1 MEASADSAKILVVE
15 DEKIVARDIKNRLRS
30 LGYTVPAIVSSG
42 EEAIQKADEIRPDL
56 VLMDIV
62 LKGKIDGIK
71 AAKEIY
77 TRFDIPVIYLTAYSD
92 KETLRRVKMTEP
104 FGYIHKPFE
113 IKEMRSS
120 IEIALH
126 KHHVDKK
133 LKEKKKWLALTLKSI
148 GDGVITTD
156 TEGVI
161 TFMNPVAESLTA
173 WGREDAVGKNVS
185 EVFKIVTAESRSPL
199 PNPAKNVLDNGQG
212 TGIKDH
218 QVILISKNG
227 KEILIENS
235 AAPIRD
241 DIGSISGVVLAF
253 RKINGPPETGTKKN
267 QQPESTDKI
276 RLIIICSTIFREGI
290 RKILEP
296 ESDIEIIAEASSD
309 QEIIPSIEQSRP
321 NVLLIDAAICNSD
334 IPELMNSIREKSP
347 ETKVLLLLHTIDEDE
362 VIKNIS
368 SGVRGCLTDVSNKEH
383 LIQAIRTVSK
393 DSIWMEMS
401 SMTYVLTRLIPVRK
415 SKSGLQPKLTR
426 REEEIVNLIILGYS
440 NKQISNTLF
449 ISENTVKTHLANI
462 FSKYGITNRLQLI
475 KHVF

>member
-1 MEASADSAKILVVE
+1 MEASADSARILVVE
-15 DEKIVARDIKNRLRS
+15 DEKIVARDIKNRLRN

-42 EEAIQKADEIRPDL
+42 EEAIQKAEEIRPDL

-62 LKGKIDGIK
+62 LKGKIDGVK

-173 WGREDAVGKNVS
+173 WEKEEALGKNIS
-185 EVFKIVTAESRSPL
+185 DVFKIITEETRSPL
-199 PNPAKNVLDNGQG
+199 PNPVKNVLNNSPIRG
-212 TGIKDH
+212 H

-227 KEILIENS
+227 KEVLIEKS

-241 DIGSISGVVLAF
+241 DIGNISGVVLAF
-253 RKINGPPETGTKKN
+253 RKLNGLLETRTKKF
-267 QQPESTDKI
+267 QQPEPTEKI
-276 RLIIICSTIFREGI
+276 KLIIICSTIFREGI

-296 ESDIEIIAEASSD
+296 ERDIEIIAEASSD

-334 IPELMNSIREKSP
+334 IAELMNSIREKSP

-401 SMTYVLTRLIPVRK
+401 SITNVLTRLIPVRK

-426 REEEIVNLIILGYS
+426 REEEIVNLIVLGYS

>member
-1 MEASADSAKILVVE
+1 MEASADSARILVVE
-15 DEKIVARDIKNRLRS
+15 DEKIVARDIKNRLRN

-42 EEAIQKADEIRPDL
+42 EEAIQKAEEIRPDL

-62 LKGKIDGIK
+62 LKGKIDGVK

-92 KETLRRVKMTEP
+92 KDTLRRVKMTEP

-126 KHHVDKK
+126 KHRVDKK

-173 WGREDAVGKNVS
+173 WEKEEALGKNIS
-185 EVFKIVTAESRSPL
+185 DVFKIITEETRVPL
-199 PNPAKNVLDNGQG
+199 PNPVKNVLNNNPIRG
-212 TGIKDH
+212 H

-227 KEILIENS
+227 NEMLIEKS

-241 DIGSISGVVLAF
+241 DNGSISGVVLAF
-253 RKINGPPETGTKKN
+253 RKINGPLETRTKKI
-267 QQPESTDKI
+267 QQPEPTEKI
-276 RLIIICSTIFREGI
+276 RLIITCSTIFREGI

-296 ESDIEIIAEASSD
+296 ERDIEIIAEASSD

-321 NVLLIDAAICNSD
+321 NVLLIDAAICN
-334 IPELMNSIREKSP
+334 
-347 ETKVLLLLHTIDEDE
+347 
-362 VIKNIS
+362 
-368 SGVRGCLTDVSNKEH
+368 
-383 LIQAIRTVSK
+383 
-393 DSIWMEMS
+393 
-401 SMTYVLTRLIPVRK
+401 
-415 SKSGLQPKLTR
+415 
-426 REEEIVNLIILGYS
+426 
-440 NKQISNTLF
+440 
-449 ISENTVKTHLANI
+449 
-462 FSKYGITNRLQLI
+462 
-475 KHVF
+475 

>member
-1 MEASADSAKILVVE
+1 MEASLDSARILVVE
-15 DEKIVARDIKNRLRS
+15 DEKIVARDIKNRLRN
-30 LGYTVPAIVSSG
+30 LGYAVPAIVSSG
-42 EEAIQKADEIRPDL
+42 EEAIQKAEEIRPDL

-126 KHHVDKK
+126 KHRVDKK

-173 WGREDAVGKNVS
+173 WEKEEALGKNIS
-185 EVFKIVTAESRSPL
+185 DVFKIITEETRSPL
-199 PNPAKNVLDNGQG
+199 PNPVKNVLNNSPIRG
-212 TGIKDH
+212 H

-227 KEILIENS
+227 NEMLIEKS

-241 DIGSISGVVLAF
+241 DIGNISGVVLAF
-253 RKINGPPETGTKKN
+253 RKINGLLESRTKKI
-267 QQPESTDKI
+267 QQPEPTEKI
-276 RLIIICSTIFREGI
+276 RLTIICSTIFREGI

-296 ESDIEIIAEASSD
+296 ERDIEIIAEASSD

-334 IPELMNSIREKSP
+334 IPELMNSIQEKSP

-368 SGVRGCLTDVSNKEH
+368 SGVRGCLTDVSNPGNQDGK
-383 LIQAIRTVSK
+383 
-393 DSIWMEMS
+393 
-401 SMTYVLTRLIPVRK
+401 
-415 SKSGLQPKLTR
+415 
-426 REEEIVNLIILGYS
+426 
-440 NKQISNTLF
+440 
-449 ISENTVKTHLANI
+449 
-462 FSKYGITNRLQLI
+462 
-475 KHVF
+475 

>member
-1 MEASADSAKILVVE
+1 MEASLDSARILVVE
-15 DEKIVARDIKNRLRS
+15 DEKIVARDIKNRLRN
-30 LGYTVPAIVSSG
+30 LGYAVPAIVSSG
-42 EEAIQKADEIRPDL
+42 EEAIQKAEEIRPDL

-126 KHHVDKK
+126 KHRVDKK

-173 WGREDAVGKNVS
+173 WEKEEALGKNIS
-185 EVFKIVTAESRSPL
+185 DVFKIITEETRSPL
-199 PNPAKNVLDNGQG
+199 PNPVKNVLNNSPIRG
-212 TGIKDH
+212 H

-227 KEILIENS
+227 NEMLIEKS

-241 DIGSISGVVLAF
+241 DIGNISGVVLAF
-253 RKINGPPETGTKKN
+253 RKINGLLESRTKKI
-267 QQPESTDKI
+267 QQPEPTEKI
-276 RLIIICSTIFREGI
+276 RLTIICSTIFREGI

-296 ESDIEIIAEASSD
+296 ERDIEIIAEASSD

-334 IPELMNSIREKSP
+334 IPELMNSIQEKSP

-393 DSIWMEMS
+393 DSIWMEMNS
-401 SMTYVLTRLIPVRK
+401 ITNVLTRLIPVRK
-415 SKSGLQPKLTR
+415 SKSGLKPKLTR
-426 REEEIVNLIILGYS
+426 REEEIVNLIVLGYS